1 MTEFSFSLLKKN
13 ISLKTCMMY
22 RKKPMKD
29 VRISCLK
36 SDRCHNFKMSKILF
50 TFV

>member
-1 MTEFSFSLLKKN
+1 
-13 ISLKTCMMY
+13 MY

-36 SDRCHNFKMSKILF
+36 SDHCHNFKNPKFYLHLYNNNIRVRIS
-50 TFV
+50 